1 MSGIANQ
8 LRTKQGAIIG
18 AGVIIV
24 ITAITIWSWKST
36 VPNKKDGKFLVYI
49 HIIKFKGGVCASK
62 FVGSIPDIYYYL
74 LDLYDIS
81 LTRILIYA
89 FFFKKNL

>member
-36 VPNKKDGKFLVYI
+36 VPDKKDGKFLVYI
-49 HIIKFKGGVCASK
+49 Y
-62 FVGSIPDIYYYL
+62 IYNVYKQ
-74 LDLYDIS
+74 I
-81 LTRILIYA
+81 
-89 FFFKKNL
+89 

>member
-1 MSGIANQ
+1 MTGIANQ

-36 VPNKKDGKFLVYI
+36 VPNKKDCKFLVYI
-49 HIIKFKGGVCASK
+49 YI
-62 FVGSIPDIYYYL
+62 SIY
-74 LDLYDIS
+74 
-81 LTRILIYA
+81 
-89 FFFKKNL
+89 